1 MKIWT
6 VGHST
11 KGIGEVVELLA
22 GYEIEALAD
31 VRRYPISR
39 KHPHFCQER
48 LSASLEDVGIK
59 YLSLPE
65 LGGRRRPLTDSPNT
79 AWRSDSFRGYADT
92 WSLIHSAPV

>member
-11 KGIGEVVELLA
+11 KGIGEFVELLA

-31 VRRYPISR
+31 VRRYPTSR

-59 YLSLPE
+59 YLSPPE
-65 LGGRRRPLTDSPNT
+65 LGGRRRLLTDSHNT